1 MTIPPDDTNLQSTGL
16 PLGQVDSTGESRD
29 EPSST
34 SNEKSTQTNQPHVD
48 EECVSDEEPKS
59 VNTVADVA
67 MDDAE
72 KMLRN
77 PSTDRADSKG
87 LQDLAKEDHEAEN
100 ELGGCH
106 KEADPGR
113 MAHQSEPHP
122 LPAKQVER
130 NDCKEL
136 SVCDGSKKTPPLV
149 KKRLI
154 TVEGNTYF
162 VSRGMEKKFGF
173 EKTKQTE
180 R

>member
-1 MTIPPDDTNLQSTGL
+1 M
-16 PLGQVDSTGESRD
+16 
-29 EPSST
+29 
-34 SNEKSTQTNQPHVD
+34 
-48 EECVSDEEPKS
+48 SDEEPKS

-100 ELGGCH
+100 ELGGCPT
-106 KEADPGR
+106 EADPGR

-130 NDCKEL
+130 SDRKEL
-136 SVCDGSKKTPPLV
+136 SVCDGSTKTRPSVKNDSLPWKETLILCREEWKRNSDSRKRSKQRGKIKK
-149 KKRLI
+149 
-154 TVEGNTYF
+154 
-162 VSRGMEKKFGF
+162 
-173 EKTKQTE
+173 
-180 R
+180 